1 MLLVFPTIMIEVLL
15 VVAYSFACT
24 LIILLWMLGCHG
36 FDIGAISASFPFW
49 TRVSTGKAHITIA
62 NLISP
67 LFAIV
72 PAGATTRTV
81 GWIWASI
88 PVRADKVFVRF
99 RRAIMITWNWI
110 IIEIMLLFWNKSIY
124 VQMVFFRKQK
134 GKKV

>member
-1 MLLVFPTIMIEVLL
+1 MIEVLL

-49 TRVSTGKAHITIA
+49 TRVSTGKVHITIA

-72 PAGATTRTV
+72 PTGATTRTV
-81 GWIWASI
+81 VWIWASI

-99 RRAIMITWNWI
+99 RRAIMITWK
-110 IIEIMLLFWNKSIY
+110 E
-124 VQMVFFRKQK
+124 
-134 GKKV
+134 